1 MNTIIILSVVAIIAI
16 IAIKY
21 FTGRNKS
28 HRDKSALEKI
38 SGTVVNKAARQLDE
52 LAEGIRDAKTVK
64 KEMLRAIDENVKI
77 IRQEYKIH
85 FENLIRSRET
95 YKNLNASTTLRINNL
110 EETIRN
116 LKRQFNSTNDVSYKE
131 KAEETIRVMLEAKR
145 IQQKSAENLA
155 NLETRIEKSKND
167 YQLAIMK
174 MEEKK
179 AEVTAMACDVAIS
192 SQYIRDLS
200 SELKEKINIYH
211 SEVETSQLMDEDDKI
226 ETTISQEEINATFE
240 RI

>member
-16 IAIKY
+16 ITIKY

-52 LAEGIRDAKTVK
+52 LAEGMRDAKTVK
-64 KEMLRAIDENVKI
+64 KEMLRAIDENVRI
-77 IRQEYKIH
+77 IRQEYKVH

-95 YKNLNASTTLRINNL
+95 YKNLNASTTLRIINL
-110 EETIRN
+110 EETIRG
-116 LKRQFNSTNDVSYKE
+116 LKKKFNDTNDASYKG
-131 KAEETIRVMLEAKR
+131 KAEESIRIMLEAKR
-145 IQQKSAENLA
+145 IQQKSAENLS
-155 NLETRIEKSKND
+155 NMETRIEKSKNA

-211 SEVETSQLMDEDDKI
+211 SEVEASRLMDEDK
-226 ETTISQEEINATFE
+226 EVEKTISQEEIKAVFE
-240 RI
+240 QV

>member
-16 IAIKY
+16 ITIKY

-52 LAEGIRDAKTVK
+52 LAEGMRDAKTVK
-64 KEMLRAIDENVKI
+64 KEMLRAIDENVRI
-77 IRQEYKIH
+77 IRQEYKVH

-95 YKNLNASTTLRINNL
+95 YKNLNASTTLRIINL
-110 EETIRN
+110 EETIRG
-116 LKRQFNSTNDVSYKE
+116 LKKKFNDTNDASYKG
-131 KAEETIRVMLEAKR
+131 KAEESIRIMLEAKR
-145 IQQKSAENLA
+145 IQQKSAENLS
-155 NLETRIEKSKND
+155 NMETRIEKSKND

-179 AEVTAMACDVAIS
+179 AEVTAMACDVAVS

-211 SEVETSQLMDEDDKI
+211 SEVEANRLMDEDNDT
-226 ETTISQEEINATFE
+226 ETVISQDEIKAVFE
-240 RI
+240 QM

>member
-1 MNTIIILSVVAIIAI
+1 MNTIIILSAIAIIAI

-21 FTGRNKS
+21 FTGRSKS

-52 LAEGIRDAKTVK
+52 LAEGMRDAKTVK
-64 KEMLRAIDENVKI
+64 KEMLRAIDENVRI
-77 IRQEYKIH
+77 IRQEYKAH

-95 YKNLNASTTLRINNL
+95 YKNLNASTTLRIINL
-110 EETIRN
+110 EETIRG
-116 LKRQFNSTNDVSYKE
+116 LKKKFNDTNDASYKG
-131 KAEETIRVMLEAKR
+131 KAEESIRIMLEAKR
-145 IQQKSAENLA
+145 IQQKSAENLS
-155 NLETRIEKSKND
+155 NMETRIEKSKND

-179 AEVTAMACDVAIS
+179 AEVTAMACDVAVS

-211 SEVETSQLMDEDDKI
+211 SEVEANRLMDEDNDT
-226 ETTISQEEINATFE
+226 ETVISQDEIKAVFE
-240 RI
+240 QM

>member
-1 MNTIIILSVVAIIAI
+1 MNTIIILSAIAIIAV

-28 HRDKSALEKI
+28 HRDKSAIEKI

-77 IRQEYKIH
+77 IRQEYKGH

-95 YKNLNASTTLRINNL
+95 YKNLNASTTLRIINL
-110 EETIRN
+110 EETVRG
-116 LKRQFNSTNDVSYKE
+116 LKKKFNDTNDASYKG
-131 KAEETIRVMLEAKR
+131 KAEETIRIMLEAKR
-145 IQQKSAENLA
+145 IQQKSAENLS
-155 NLETRIEKSKND
+155 NMETRIEKSKND

-211 SEVETSQLMDEDDKI
+211 SEVEASRLMDEDK
-226 ETTISQEEINATFE
+226 EVEKTISQEEIKAVFE
-240 RI
+240 QV